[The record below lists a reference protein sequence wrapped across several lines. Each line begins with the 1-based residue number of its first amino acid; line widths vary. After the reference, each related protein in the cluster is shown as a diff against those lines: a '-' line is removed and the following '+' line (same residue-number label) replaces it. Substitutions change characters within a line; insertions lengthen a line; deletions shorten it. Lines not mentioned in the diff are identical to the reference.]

1 MWWSVPL
8 DCEHSLHVGS
18 IIRFHFARL
27 DGVARESVIHLL
39 AHAIMPLGTEYITA
53 FQVISWS
60 SASNNFRKS
69 PCTASSDVLSLVS
82 DLILSRITRFA
93 WLFILF
99 TLFWWA
105 VLMCVSRSFF
115 WTDLNSQDWHL
126 NSLMLLWIGFRGDGV
141 CASFRWSLRSF
152 CDLDIKPHWRHSNS
166 LIFW

>member
-18 IIRFHFARL
+18 IILFHFARL
-27 DGVARESVIHLL
+27 DGVASESVMHLL
-39 AHAIMPLGTEYITA
+39 AQAIMYLGTENITA

-105 VLMCVSRSFF
+105 VLMCVSKSFF
-115 WTDLNSQDWHL
+115 WTDLNSPVRHL
-126 NSLMLLWIGFRGDGV
+126 NCLMILWIRLRCFGV
-141 CASFRWSLRSF
+141 WTLLNCSLRLFCELDMKRHCCHSKSF
-152 CDLDIKPHWRHSNS
+152 
-166 LIFW
+166 IFW